1 MGIWPKYADGT
12 DINALDVCNEQG
24 IVATADDSGFLN
36 ILNFPS
42 VVEEAPRRMY
52 SGHSSFVQN
61 VRFLP
66 PPVQSGSG
74 LEQRSVS
81 LQLPSSCPSS
91 CIACEACGHYICISH
106 CQQYSIP
113 PNRKATST
121 AHDVTETSAEKW
133 QLYDMAR
140 VGSNASLKHRH

>member
-12 DINALDVCNEQG
+12 DINGVDVCSELG
-24 IVATADDSGFLN
+24 IIATADDSGFLN

-66 PPVQSGSG
+66 PPVQPGSGSD
-74 LEQRSVS
+74 QRLVPLKLS
-81 LQLPSSCPSS
+81 LRCP
-91 CIACEACGHYICISH
+91 A
-106 CQQYSIP
+106 P
-113 PNRKATST
+113 P
-121 AHDVTETSAEKW
+121 
-133 QLYDMAR
+133 LAR
-140 VGSNASLKHRH
+140 VPPTSLVPYFALAYPHAVPYLPI

>member
-12 DINALDVCNEQG
+12 DINGVDVCSELG
-24 IVATADDSGFLN
+24 IIATADDSGFLN

-66 PPVQSGSG
+66 PPVQPGSGSD
-74 LEQRSVS
+74 QRLVPLKLS
-81 LQLPSSCPSS
+81 LRCPAPPLLLLVFHLRALFRILHVHTHTQYHTFQSN
-91 CIACEACGHYICISH
+91 SH
-106 CQQYSIP
+106 GYQPKNHNY
-113 PNRKATST
+113 TT
-121 AHDVTETSAEKW
+121 
-133 QLYDMAR
+133 
-140 VGSNASLKHRH
+140 

>member
-12 DINALDVCNEQG
+12 DINAVDVCNELG
-24 IVATADDSGFLN
+24 LIATADDSGFLN

-66 PPVQSGSG
+66 PPVQPGSGSD
-74 LEQRSVS
+74 QRLVPVKIPFPFTPLLFLVRYLRALLRTVECHKFCFSLSHIRYSAPAFPNAVVS
-81 LQLPSSCPSS
+81 YTVHSHSR
-91 CIACEACGHYICISH
+91 GHHNC
-106 CQQYSIP
+106 
-113 PNRKATST
+113 AT
-121 AHDVTETSAEKW
+121 
-133 QLYDMAR
+133 
-140 VGSNASLKHRH
+140 